1 MKTKLLWALA
11 LAVFAQTLRA
21 APLTESTFTEVIK
34 SVEVVANAGKST
46 TPARPNEL
54 FKAPDL
60 VRTGVDS
67 RAELTA
73 PDQTITRIGASTVF
87 SFEPVGRN
95 LNLER
100 GSVLFHS
107 PKGMGG
113 GTIKSGG
120 VAAAVLGT
128 TLIVSATADGGFK
141 VILLEGKGA
150 VTLPNGKSVTLK
162 AGQLVYVRPGG
173 KTFSAV
179 LDINLDKLVAGSLL
193 INGFSHELSSL
204 PRIRQA
210 MAVQHSEIAAGK
222 TVDTGVAAETFVNPP
237 DRGNGLDTM
246 DPGVYQVAVHPP
258 LTASQLSQL
267 TTTVLLPG
275 QNIPTVILGNPGGRG
290 ITPTS
295 ATPPPSQP

>member
-1 MKTKLLWALA
+1 MKTKLLWAV
-11 LAVFAQTLRA
+11 AVAGITL
-21 APLTESTFTEVIK
+21 PLHASPLNESTFTEVIK
-34 SVEVVANAGKST
+34 DVNVVAGTTKAA
-46 TPARPNEL
+46 TPAKANEL

-60 VRTGVDS
+60 VRTGTDS

-73 PDQTITRIGASTVF
+73 PDQTITRVGANTVF

-95 LNLER
+95 LNLEQ

-141 VILLEGKGA
+141 VILLEGKGR

-162 AGQLVYVRPGG
+162 AGQLVYVLPGG
-173 KTFSAV
+173 ATFSAV

-193 INGFSHELSSL
+193 INGFSHELPSL
-204 PRIRQA
+204 LLIKKA
-210 MAVQHSEIAAGK
+210 MAAQNSEIASGK
-222 TVDTGVAAETFVNPP
+222 TVDTGVGADNFVNPP
-237 DRGNGLDTM
+237 AHGNGLDTM
-246 DPGVYQVAVHPP
+246 DLGTYQVAVPPP
-258 LTASQLSQL
+258 LTRKQLSQL
-267 TTTVLLPG
+267 ASQNPNGGTVFG
-275 QNIPTVILGNPGGRG
+275 SPGGRG
-290 ITPTS
+290 IVPLGFD
-295 ATPPPSQP
+295 PNRGGK

>member
-1 MKTKLLWALA
+1 MKNKLLWAVAVTGLA
-11 LAVFAQTLRA
+11 LPLQA
-21 APLTESTFTEVIK
+21 APLNESTFTEVIK
-34 SVEVVANAGKST
+34 SVDVVANAGKAT
-46 TPARPNEL
+46 TPARANEL

-60 VRTGVDS
+60 VRTGADS

-73 PDQTITRIGASTVF
+73 PDQTITRVGANTVF
-87 SFEPVGRN
+87 SFEPAGRN
-95 LNLER
+95 LNLEQ

-162 AGQLVYVRPGG
+162 VGQLVYVLPGG

-179 LDINLDKLVAGSLL
+179 LDINLDRLVAGSLL
-193 INGFSHELSSL
+193 IQGFNHELPSL
-204 PRIRQA
+204 PLIQKA
-210 MAVQHSEIAAGK
+210 MATQKSEIASGK
-222 TVDTGVAAETFVNPP
+222 TVDTGVTADNFVNPP
-237 DRGNGLDTM
+237 ARGNGLNTM
-246 DPGVYQVAVHPP
+246 DDGTYQVAVPPP
-258 LTASQLSQL
+258 LTPKQLSQL
-267 TTTVLLPG
+267 VNVVNP
-275 QNIPTVILGNPGGRG
+275 NKPVFGNPGGRG
-290 ITPTS
+290 FTPAGS
-295 ATPPPSQP
+295 NPYKQ